1 MKKKK
6 KTNKTKVNKGPNA
19 INILKAVKAQQRK
32 EEIMMFGRLINYAT
46 LHVNK
51 KKYTRKQKHKKK
63 DLE

>member
-1 MKKKK
+1 MKKNKK
-6 KTNKTKVNKGPNA
+6 IKVNRGPNA

-32 EEIMMFGRLINYAT
+32 EEIMLFGKLINYST